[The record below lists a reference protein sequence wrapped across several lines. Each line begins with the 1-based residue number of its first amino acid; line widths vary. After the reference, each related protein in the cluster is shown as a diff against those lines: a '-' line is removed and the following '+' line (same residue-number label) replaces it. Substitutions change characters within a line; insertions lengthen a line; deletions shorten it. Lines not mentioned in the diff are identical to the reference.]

1 MVNLL
6 TAKESQGMS
15 TLLKLEKITYAVHQ
29 KTILSIPSFSIMED
43 EIVGIMGPNGAG
55 KSTLLKLLSLLDTPS
70 EGELYFKDTAH
81 STQNIPIEMRRKFAI
96 ALQQSLLLNTTV
108 YQNVALGLKIRK
120 QPKKVIKEKVEHWLE
135 KFNISHLAKKHAF
148 HLSGGEAQR
157 VNLARA
163 MVLEPEVLFL
173 DEPFSALDFPT
184 KVQLLKELKE
194 ILKATHTTTVFVSH
208 DLLEIKYLTDRLA
221 ILIDGEIK
229 QLGPTQEV
237 IDNPNDSTAPFIQ
250 EWSAFIK

>member
-1 MVNLL
+1 
-6 TAKESQGMS
+6 MS
-15 TLLKLEKITYAVHQ
+15 TLLKLENIQHEVHR
-29 KTILSIPSFSIMED
+29 KTILSIPSFSIQQG
-43 EIVGIMGPNGAG
+43 EIMGVMGPNGAG
-55 KSTLLKLLSLLDTPS
+55 KSTLLKLLSLLDSPS
-70 EGELYFKDTAH
+70 EGQIFLKETVLSGQKI
-81 STQNIPIEMRRKFAI
+81 SIEMRRKFAI

-120 QPKKVIKEKVEHWLE
+120 LPKSVINEKVGYWLE

-194 ILKATHTTTVFVSH
+194 ILKTTHTTTVFVSH
-208 DLLEIKYLTDRLA
+208 DLLEIKYLTDRLT
-221 ILIDGEIK
+221 ILMNGEI
-229 QLGPTQEV
+229 QQVGNTEDVIEHPNEV
-237 IDNPNDSTAPFIQ
+237 TAPFIQ
-250 EWSAFIK
+250 EWKEFIN

>member
-1 MVNLL
+1 MN
-6 TAKESQGMS
+6 
-15 TLLKLEKITYAVHQ
+15 TLLRLENMTYMAQQ
-29 KTILSIPSFSIMED
+29 KTILSIPSFSIKQG
-43 EIVGIMGPNGAG
+43 EIIGIMGPNGAG
-55 KSTLLKLLSLLDTPS
+55 KSTLLKLLSLLDSPS
-70 EGELYFKDTAH
+70 EGQIFLKEKPLSEQKITIDL
-81 STQNIPIEMRRKFAI
+81 RRKFAI
-96 ALQQSLLLNTTV
+96 ALQQSLLLNTSV

-120 QPKKVIKEKVEHWLE
+120 LAKPIINDKVEYWLD

-194 ILKATHTTTVFVSH
+194 ILNSTRTTTVFVSH
-208 DLLEIKYLTDRLA
+208 DLLEVKYLTDRLS
-221 ILIDGEIK
+221 ILMNGKIQQTG
-229 QLGPTQEV
+229 TTAEV
-237 IDNPNDSTAPFIQ
+237 IEKPNETTASFINQ
-250 EWSAFIK
+250 WKEFIH